1 VSPDLPAVTGAYVD
15 ALLDPCFV
23 ADETGQVV
31 AWNAG
36 AERLLGW
43 SPGQAIG
50 HRCADLIGGVDAGGA
65 PVCAVPCSRFAATLQ
80 AGPQTAPHGDMAV
93 RLRSGARATVT
104 VGALPV
110 AFAGRAALLHLLR
123 PAGADRDSLTGT
135 LTRSVMRLRA
145 ADEQAHAR
153 RFGEPLAVA
162 LVDVDHLKL
171 INDQQSHAAGDA
183 ALAAVARSLQGRRD
197 DLVAR
202 WGGDEFLVLLPG
214 ATRAHAA
221 ARLRR
226 SVAGLRATFSAG
238 VTDLLGDERLD
249 DALARCD
256 AGLHAAKQAGRAAV
270 HTRAARPPVT
280 TRGGP
285 REGGRPARAPGWR
298 G

>member
-1 VSPDLPAVTGAYVD
+1 MASYRPAVTSAYVD
-15 ALLDPCFV
+15 ALADPCFV
-23 ADETGQVV
+23 SDVHGRVV
-31 AWNAG
+31 AWNA
-36 AERLLGW
+36 AAARLLGW

-50 HRCADLIGGVDAGGA
+50 HWCADLLRGVDAGGA
-65 PVCAVPCSRFAATLQ
+65 AVCALPCSRVARPPHPAAH
-80 AGPQTAPHGDMAV
+80 PDPHGDMAV
-93 RLRSGARATVT
+93 RLASGARSTVT

-110 AFAGRAALLHLLR
+110 MFDGRWALLHLLR
-123 PAGADRDSLTGT
+123 PAGVDRDALTGA

-162 LVDVDHLKL
+162 LVDVDHLKW

-226 SVAGLRATFSAG
+226 SVAGLAQQPMPATFSAG

-256 AGLHAAKQAGRAAV
+256 TVLHAAKHAGRAAV
-270 HTRAARPPVT
+270 HTLAPRPLAAASGRHSA
-280 TRGGP
+280 RRNGG
-285 REGGRPARAPGWR
+285 
-298 G
+298 

>member
-1 VSPDLPAVTGAYVD
+1 
-15 ALLDPCFV
+15 
-23 ADETGQVV
+23 
-31 AWNAG
+31 
-36 AERLLGW
+36 
-43 SPGQAIG
+43 
-50 HRCADLIGGVDAGGA
+50 
-65 PVCAVPCSRFAATLQ
+65 
-80 AGPQTAPHGDMAV
+80 MAV

-110 AFAGRAALLHLLR
+110 AFDGRAALLHLLR
-123 PAGADRDSLTGT
+123 PAGADRDALTGA

-183 ALAAVARSLQGRRD
+183 ALVAVARSLQGRRD

-214 ATRAHAA
+214 ATRGHAA

-226 SVAGLRATFSAG
+226 SVAGLAAQRPVAATFSAG
-238 VTDLLGDERLD
+238 VTDFLGDERLD

-256 AGLHAAKQAGRAAV
+256 TSLHAAKQAGRAAV
-270 HTRAARPPVT
+270 HTRAARQSV
-280 TRGGP
+280 RSGGGP
-285 REGGRPARAPGWR
+285 REGGPPAPVPGWR